1 MSRMLPFRPH
11 SDTTKS
17 EQWVFNQ
24 LAEDPALDGHVILHS
39 LGLARHKRK
48 TYAECDFVIIG
59 PLGVYCLEV
68 KGGHVSRQNGAWTI
82 GWPGKSYTSMEGPFK
97 QAQSARGTLLHE
109 ARTRLGKDLIRRVP
123 FGWGVMFPD
132 VQFVEQDPEWDQ
144 ECIFDER
151 DKELLVSDY
160 LVKLAEYTLEH
171 EAGRGRKFQTP
182 LSRRDVE
189 AIVHSFR
196 ADFDLVPGITSL
208 IRESHNELLSLSEE
222 QYSFLET
229 LLHPGNSRVICEGAA
244 GTGKTVLAAE
254 SARRLAHNGLRVLFL
269 CFNRNLASQLQQQ
282 EFTKHKNVTLHTI
295 WGMFYQ
301 LVGKVFPGQIPQGER
316 FKTVLS
322 MAEEAAITAT
332 ENGALN
338 PYDVLIIDEAQ
349 DVLAPDVMNALDW
362 FLSEGMSGGRW
373 VMFLDTALQASVY
386 NKLEDSL
393 YSHLSSRAVNL
404 KLSINMRNP
413 VTISREAATV
423 TGTIP
428 PKCRRQFIAPVDY
441 RTIHGAKTVHKVS
454 MSLITQLIS
463 EGADPSDIVLLSFRT
478 PLEAFYIGDYP
489 SIGKKVHVLE
499 GGKDDIPVGAI
510 PAASI
515 PAFKGLESEIVI
527 IGDLPEGE
535 MNEWQIANFYVALTR
550 ARTAAYV
557 ICSQEYV
564 DRRLSM
570 IEG

>member
-1 MSRMLPFRPH
+1 MNRMLPFRPH

-17 EQWVFNQ
+17 EQWVFSQ
-24 LAEDPALDGHVILHS
+24 LAEDPALDGYVILHS

-109 ARTRLGKDLIRRVP
+109 VRTRLGKGLIRRVP

-151 DKELLVSDY
+151 DKELPVSDY
-160 LVKLAEYTLEH
+160 LIKLAEYTLAH
-171 EAGRGRKFQTP
+171 EASRGRKFQTP
-182 LSRRDVE
+182 LSPRDIE
-189 AIVHSFR
+189 AIAHSFR

-222 QYSFLET
+222 QYSSLET
-229 LLHPGNSRVICEGAA
+229 LLHPGNPRVICEGAA

-254 SARRLAHNGLRVLFL
+254 AARRLAQTGLRVLFL
-269 CFNRNLASQLQQQ
+269 CFNRNLALQLQQQ
-282 EFTKHKNVTLHTI
+282 EFAKHKNITLHTI
-295 WGMFYQ
+295 WGILYQ
-301 LVGKVFPGQIPQGER
+301 LVGKAFPGQIPEGKQ
-316 FKTVLS
+316 FKAVLA

-332 ENGALN
+332 ETGELN
-338 PYDVLIIDEAQ
+338 PYDVLVIDEAQ

-362 FLSEGMSGGRW
+362 FLNEGMSGGRW

-393 YSHLSSRAVNL
+393 YSHLSSRAMNL

-413 VTISREAATV
+413 VTIAREAAMV
-423 TGTIP
+423 TGTTP

-441 RTIHGAKTVHKVS
+441 RTIHGAKTDHKVS

-463 EGADPSDIVLLSFRT
+463 EGADPSDIVLLSFFA
-478 PLEAFYIGDYP
+478 PSEAFYVGGYS
-489 SIGKKVHVLE
+489 SIGKKVHVLD
-499 GGKDDIPVGAI
+499 GGNDDIPMGAI

-527 IGDLPEGE
+527 IGDLPERE
-535 MNEWQIANFYVALTR
+535 MNEWQVANFYVALTR

-557 ICSQEYV
+557 ICRQEHV
-564 DRRLSM
+564 DRRLSLV
-570 IEG
+570 EG

>member
-1 MSRMLPFRPH
+1 MNRMLPFRPH

-24 LAEDPALDGHVILHS
+24 LAGDPALDEYVILHS

-68 KGGHVSRQNGAWTI
+68 KGGYVSRQNGVWTI

-109 ARTRLGKDLIRRVP
+109 VRTRLGKDFIRRVP

-151 DKELLVSDY
+151 DKALPISNY
-160 LVKLAEYTLEH
+160 LIKIAKYTLAH
-171 EAGRGRKFQTP
+171 EASRGRKFQTP
-182 LSRRDVE
+182 LSRQDIE
-189 AIVHSFR
+189 TIVHSFR

-208 IRESHNELLSLSEE
+208 IRDSHNELLSLSEE
-222 QYSFLET
+222 QYSSLET
-229 LLHPGNSRVICEGAA
+229 LLHPGNPRVICEGAA

-254 SARRLAHNGLRVLFL
+254 AARRLAQSGLRVLFL
-269 CFNRNLASQLQQQ
+269 CFNRNLALQLQRQ
-282 EFTKHKNVTLHTI
+282 EFAKHKNITLHTI
-295 WGMFYQ
+295 WGILYQ
-301 LVGKVFPGQIPQGER
+301 LVGKTFPGQIPEGKQ
-316 FKTVLS
+316 FKAVLA
-322 MAEEAAITAT
+322 MAEEAAIAAT
-332 ENGALN
+332 ETGELD
-338 PYDVLIIDEAQ
+338 PYDVLVIDEAQ

-362 FLSEGMSGGRW
+362 FLNEGMSGGRW

-393 YSHLSSRAVNL
+393 YSHLSSRAMNL
-404 KLSINMRNP
+404 KLTINMRNP
-413 VTISREAATV
+413 ITIAREAAIV
-423 TGTIP
+423 TGTTP
-428 PKCRRQFIAPVDY
+428 PKCRRQFIVPVDY
-441 RTIHGAKTVHKVS
+441 RTTYRTKTVHKIS
-454 MSLITQLIS
+454 ISLITQLIS
-463 EGADPSDIVLLSFRT
+463 EGASPNHITLLSFRS
-478 PLEAFYIGDYP
+478 PAEAFYEGGYL
-489 SIGKKVHVLE
+489 SIGKKVHVLD
-499 GGKDDIPVGAI
+499 GGNDDISENAI

-535 MNEWQIANFYVALTR
+535 MNEWQVANFYVALTR

-557 ICSQEYV
+557 ICSQKYV
-564 DRRLSM
+564 DRRLSI

>member
-24 LAEDPALDGHVILHS
+24 LAVDSALDGYVILHS

-48 TYAECDFVIIG
+48 TYAECDFVVIG

-68 KGGHVSRQNGAWTI
+68 KGGHVSRQGGVWTI

-109 ARTRLGKDLIRRVP
+109 VRARLGKDLIRRVP
-123 FGWGVMFPD
+123 FGWGVMLPD
-132 VQFVEQDPEWDQ
+132 VQFVEQDPEWNQ

-151 DKELLVSDY
+151 DKEFPVSNY
-160 LVKLAEYTLEH
+160 LRKLAEYTLAH
-171 EAGRGRKFQTP
+171 EASRGRKLQTP
-182 LSRRDVE
+182 LSPRDIK

-208 IRESHNELLSLSEE
+208 IRESHNELLSLSDE
-222 QYSFLET
+222 QYSSLET
-229 LLHPGNSRVICEGAA
+229 LLHPGNPRVICEGSA

-254 SARRLAHNGLRVLFL
+254 AARRLAQSGLRVLFL

-282 EFTKHKNVTLHTI
+282 EFAKHKNITLHTI
-295 WGMFYQ
+295 WGILYQ
-301 LVGKVFPGQIPQGER
+301 LVGKAFPGQILEGKQ
-316 FKTVLS
+316 FKAVLA

-332 ENGALN
+332 ETGELN
-338 PYDVLIIDEAQ
+338 PYDVLVIDEAQ

-386 NKLEDSL
+386 NKLEDNL
-393 YSHLSSRAVNL
+393 YSHLSSRAMNL

-413 VTISREAATV
+413 VTIAREAAMV
-423 TGTIP
+423 TGTMP

-454 MSLITQLIS
+454 MSLITHLIS
-463 EGADPSDIVLLSFRT
+463 EGADPSDIVLLSFRA
-478 PLEAFYIGDYP
+478 PSEAFYVDGYS
-489 SIGKKVHVLE
+489 SIGKKVHVLD
-499 GGKDDIPVGAI
+499 GDKDDIPMGAI

-557 ICSQEYV
+557 ICSQENV
-564 DRRLSM
+564 DRRLSLV
-570 IEG
+570 EG

>member
-24 LAEDPALDGHVILHS
+24 LAEDLALDGYVILHS

-68 KGGHVSRQNGAWTI
+68 KGGHVSRQDGVWTI
-82 GWPGKSYTSMEGPFK
+82 GWPGKSYTSVEGPFK
-97 QAQSARGTLLHE
+97 QAQSARGTLLNE
-109 ARTRLGKDLIRRVP
+109 VRTRLGKDLIRRVP
-123 FGWGVMFPD
+123 FGWGVMLPD

-151 DKELLVSDY
+151 DKELPVSDY
-160 LVKLAEYTLEH
+160 LVKLAEYTLAH
-171 EAGRGRKFQTP
+171 EASRGRKFQTP
-182 LSRRDVE
+182 LSLRDIE

-208 IRESHNELLSLSEE
+208 IRESYNELLSLSEE
-222 QYSFLET
+222 QYSSLET
-229 LLHPGNSRVICEGAA
+229 ILHPGNPRVICEGAA

-254 SARRLAHNGLRVLFL
+254 AARRLAQSGLRVLFL

-282 EFTKHKNVTLHTI
+282 EFAKHKNITLNTI
-295 WGMFYQ
+295 WGILYQ
-301 LVGKVFPGQIPQGER
+301 LVGKTFPGQISEEKQ
-316 FKTVLS
+316 FKAVLA

-332 ENGALN
+332 ETGELN

-349 DVLAPDVMNALDW
+349 DVLEPDVMNALDW
-362 FLSEGMSGGRW
+362 FLNEGMSGGRW
-373 VMFLDTALQASVY
+373 VMFLDIALQAGVY

-393 YSHLSSRAVNL
+393 YSHLSSRAMNL

-413 VTISREAATV
+413 VTIAREAAMV
-423 TGTIP
+423 TGTAP
-428 PKCRRQFIAPVDY
+428 PKCRRQFIAPVNY
-441 RTIHGAKTVHKVS
+441 RTIHGTKTVHKIS
-454 MSLITQLIS
+454 TSLITQLIS
-463 EGADPSDIVLLSFRT
+463 EGADPNDIVLLSFRA
-478 PLEAFYIGDYP
+478 PSEAFYVSGYS
-489 SIGKKVHVLE
+489 SIGKKVYVL
-499 GGKDDIPVGAI
+499 GGDKDDIPRSAI

-515 PAFKGLESEIVI
+515 SAFKGLESEIVI

-535 MNEWQIANFYVALTR
+535 MNEWQVANFYVALTR
-550 ARTAAYV
+550 ARTAAHV
-557 ICSQEYV
+557 ICSQEHV
-564 DRRLSM
+564 DRRLSLV
-570 IEG
+570 EG

>member
-1 MSRMLPFRPH
+1 MNRMLPFRPH
-11 SDTTKS
+11 SDATKS

-24 LAEDPALDGHVILHS
+24 LAEDPALEGYVILHS

-48 TYAECDFVIIG
+48 NYAECDFVIIG
-59 PLGVYCLEV
+59 SLGVYCLEV

-82 GWPGKSYTSMEGPFK
+82 GWPGKSYTSLEGPFK

-109 ARTRLGKDLIRRVP
+109 VRTRLGKDLVKRVP

-151 DKELLVSDY
+151 DKELPVSDY
-160 LVKLAEYTLEH
+160 LVKLAEYTLAH
-171 EAGRGRKFQTP
+171 EASRGRKFQTP
-182 LSRRDVE
+182 LSRRDIE

-196 ADFDLVPGITSL
+196 ADFYLVPGITSL

-222 QYSFLET
+222 QYSSLET
-229 LLHPGNSRVICEGAA
+229 LLHPGNPRVICEGAA

-254 SARRLAHNGLRVLFL
+254 AARRLAQSGLRVLFL

-282 EFTKHKNVTLHTI
+282 EFAKHKKITLHTI
-295 WGMFYQ
+295 WGILYQ
-301 LVGKVFPGQIPQGER
+301 IVGKSFPGQIPDGKQ
-316 FKTVLS
+316 FKAVLA
-322 MAEEAAITAT
+322 MAEEAAIIAT
-332 ENGALN
+332 ETGELN
-338 PYDVLIIDEAQ
+338 PYDVLVIDEAQ
-349 DVLAPDVMNALDW
+349 DVLAPNVMNALDW
-362 FLSEGMSGGRW
+362 FLNDGMSGGRW

-386 NKLEDSL
+386 NKLENSL
-393 YSHLSSRAVNL
+393 HAHLSSRAINL

-413 VTISREAATV
+413 LTIAREAAMV
-423 TGTIP
+423 TGTTP

-441 RTIHGAKTVHKVS
+441 RTIRGMKTVQKVS

-478 PLEAFYIGDYP
+478 PSEAFYEGGYS
-489 SIGKKVHVLE
+489 SIGKKVHVLD
-499 GGKDDIPVGAI
+499 GGKDDIPMGAI

-535 MNEWQIANFYVALTR
+535 MNEWQVANFYVALTR

-557 ICSQEYV
+557 ICRQEHV
-564 DRRLSM
+564 DRRLKLL
-570 IEG
+570 EG

>member
-1 MSRMLPFRPH
+1 MLPFRPH

-24 LAEDPALDGHVILHS
+24 LAEDPALDGYVILHS

-68 KGGHVSRQNGAWTI
+68 KGGHVSRQGGVWTI

-109 ARTRLGKDLIRRVP
+109 VRTRLGKDLIRRVP
-123 FGWGVMFPD
+123 FGWGVMLPD

-151 DKELLVSDY
+151 DKEPPVSDY
-160 LVKLAEYTLEH
+160 LKKLAEYTLAH
-171 EAGRGRKFQTP
+171 EASRGRKFQTP
-182 LSRRDVE
+182 LSLRDIE
-189 AIVHSFR
+189 AIANSFR

-222 QYSFLET
+222 QYSSLET
-229 LLHPGNSRVICEGAA
+229 ILHPGNPRVICEGAA

-254 SARRLAHNGLRVLFL
+254 SARRLAQSGMRVLFL
-269 CFNRNLASQLQQQ
+269 CFNSNLALQLQHQ
-282 EFTKHKNVTLHTI
+282 EFAKHKNITLHTI
-295 WGMFYQ
+295 WGILYQ
-301 LVGKVFPGQIPQGER
+301 LVGKAFPGQIPEGKQFEV
-316 FKTVLS
+316 VLAMS
-322 MAEEAAITAT
+322 EEAAINAT
-332 ENGALN
+332 ESGDLI
-338 PYDVLIIDEAQ
+338 PYDVLVIDEAQ

-362 FLSEGMSGGRW
+362 FLNEGMSGGRW

-393 YSHLSSRAVNL
+393 YSHLSSRAMNL

-413 VTISREAATV
+413 VTIAREAAMV
-423 TGTIP
+423 TGTAP

-441 RTIHGAKTVHKVS
+441 RTIHGTKTVHKIS

-463 EGADPSDIVLLSFRT
+463 EGADPNDIVLLSFRA
-478 PLEAFYIGDYP
+478 PSEAFYESGYS
-489 SIGKKVHVLE
+489 SIGKKVYVLD
-499 GGKDDIPVGAI
+499 GGKNNIPRSAI

-535 MNEWQIANFYVALTR
+535 MNEWQLANFYVALTR

-557 ICSQEYV
+557 ICSQEHV
-564 DRRLSM
+564 DRRLGLV
-570 IEG
+570 ER